1 MKKKFAI
8 IFIAV
13 LLSFGAMFL
22 CLKFFQV
29 KEGNKVENQTETY
42 VGETTQMDELEKTET
57 YNTEENSEQSM
68 DAQDKDSSDVQTE
81 QLTEVLDNDA
91 EIPENWGE

>member
-1 MKKKFAI
+1 MKKKFII

-13 LLSFGAMFL
+13 LLIFGATFL

-29 KEGNKVENQTETY
+29 NEGNKAENQTETSE
-42 VGETTQMDELEKTET
+42 VEATEVEELEKTEDL
-57 YNTEENSEQSM
+57 NTEENSEQNM
-68 DAQDKDSSDVQTE
+68 DAQDKDSSDDQTG
-81 QLTEVLDNDA
+81 QASEVLDNEA

>member
-1 MKKKFAI
+1 MKKKFVI

-22 CLKFFQV
+22 CFKFFQV
-29 KEGNKVENQTETY
+29 KEGNKNENQTETS
-42 VGETTQMDELEKTET
+42 VGETTQMDELEKTEI
-57 YNTEENSEQSM
+57 YNTEEDSEQSM

-81 QLTEVLDNDA
+81 QLSEVIDNDA
-91 EIPENWGE
+91 EIPKNWSE

>member
-1 MKKKFAI
+1 MKKKFVI

-13 LLSFGAMFL
+13 ILIFGARFL

-29 KEGNKVENQTETY
+29 KEGNKNENQIETS

-57 YNTEENSEQSM
+57 YNTEENSEQEI
-68 DAQDKDSSDVQTE
+68 DAQQKDSSDVQTE
-81 QLTEVLDNDA
+81 QLSEVLDNDA